1 MARHRTRVCRDGCS
15 NPRFRGGNS
24 KFKRIPILGNTGPG
38 QTPLR
43 RTVTGPT
50 APSWSQFLPLSRRG
64 ADTRSR
70 GGRSQCGGCQHAPV
84 QVAQGHRVHPAR
96 ASGESGSRHQ
106 LPPWLSSQASIQAE
120 ADSSMRLL
128 VGPPCLGCPAGR
140 GAFWKNINLLSSCKT
155 HMRELASRR
164 SHLERRIEQQEDASG
179 RCVGGNAESCGASH
193 ALTSLVGS
201 TGGLARL
208 PPSSFPVSL
217 PLSSSSTGR
226 SVFSSAFRLSAAASG
241 LPGGEGPS
249 LPPSEPRRTPAAGP
263 SHPASR
269 LLWET
274 RFYWHTATLV
284 PLAPSWLPSCDSG
297 LEAVAETESPTEPR
311 VFIFRAAFCREP
323 LPSPCVW

>member
-1 MARHRTRVCRDGCS
+1 M
-15 NPRFRGGNS
+15 
-24 KFKRIPILGNTGPG
+24 
-38 QTPLR
+38 
-43 RTVTGPT
+43 
-50 APSWSQFLPLSRRG
+50 
-64 ADTRSR
+64 
-70 GGRSQCGGCQHAPV
+70 
-84 QVAQGHRVHPAR
+84 HPAR

-164 SHLERRIEQQEDASG
+164 SHLERRIEQQEDALEET
-179 RCVGGNAESCGASH
+179 RKVAERA
-193 ALTSLVGS
+193 T
-201 TGGLARL
+201 
-208 PPSSFPVSL
+208 PSPRWSDPQGVRPVSL
-217 PLSSSSTGR
+217 PLPSLSLSPSPPAPPGGLC
-226 SVFSSAFRLSAAASG
+226 SPRLSAAASG

-249 LPPSEPRRTPAAGP
+249 LPPSEPRRTPVAGP

-274 RFYWHTATLV
+274 KFYWHTATLV